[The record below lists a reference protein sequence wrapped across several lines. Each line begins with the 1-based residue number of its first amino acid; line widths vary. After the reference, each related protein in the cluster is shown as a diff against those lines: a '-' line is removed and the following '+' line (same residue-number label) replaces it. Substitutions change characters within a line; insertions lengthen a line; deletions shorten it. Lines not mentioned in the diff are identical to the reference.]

1 MKEIIEIVKC
11 FVVKNLEMLTIYYFV
26 TYIFSNYFVYATFK
40 EKILESN
47 DIKKNKNTFNKAGK
61 LTIDIILSTFTF
73 CFCLYLYFTQTI
85 QKELL
90 LLLIIGLLLNKIAN
104 LKSSIDKVKKPI
116 LYLKLTFYLI
126 LFDYSISIFAL
137 QTIKFFSVNTFLRNG
152 LTIVYLL
159 HFYVVIKTL
168 KKQINFLKLY
178 ESPEDGVEILK
189 GGGGTKLPGLPLFFL
204 IENTLI
210 TLVASVAWINGL
222 SKSKFNYGIFDTRN
236 RKLSFT
242 FNSDRIWFT
251 ALLVWIASIWIF
263 NGINLF
269 TIYYSILSYGIYNLI
284 RTLNNPSLAKYF
296 TTVVGEAVF
305 NRPAIYDNLLPRVLP
320 NKKRDWQSSIF
331 LKNVNFSYSLF
342 FFNHRFLYD
351 KKRGFI
357 DAYDLVKESK
367 HMLLRF
373 PKEDIPLK
381 YVCEYG
387 LITGL
392 NSPIIII
399 DTWATSTFWIDIK
412 SFHGAIKGDYQWLNK
427 RIHIL
432 QKLSDE
438 DYAEFTANTEEYL
451 NINQKNQAQIEL
463 SQFRTSLVKSSS
475 FEALRINIDVFENY
489 YTENDNRRIQFLTG
503 KGVYEL
509 NTLFRQLHE
518 SPSIPSRFIDLL
530 NIAECMMRYLVGI
543 CHACKFDD
551 TNYKVSNEFF
561 DTKAISYGSC
571 VDYLAR
577 FSKNSAQK
585 FILEQ
590 KIIRFL
596 NHTYTDEENL
606 KSLVEFL
613 KLINPNKK
621 YSSKPTCIELNWW
634 LVEVRNKTRGHG
646 TPSKVPFDFYI
657 ALEKLVLFLLHEFN
671 SMGLSFCYR
680 CNLDNTNWTFDLSH
694 GGYPAI
700 VPCEESL
707 SPEIHFNPLMN
718 KETVQ
723 QIIDNHLEIIQ
734 KIPEHDGSV
743 YLKVKE
749 EGISEWY
756 TCKEHF
762 MIKNG
767 ILFLLNQRNEKT
779 ENWISFSTGKIF
791 RPEIV

>member
-1 MKEIIEIVKC
+1 MQ
-11 FVVKNLEMLTIYYFV
+11 
-26 TYIFSNYFVYATFK
+26 
-40 EKILESN
+40 IL
-47 DIKKNKNTFNKAGK
+47 
-61 LTIDIILSTFTF
+61 L
-73 CFCLYLYFTQTI
+73 
-85 QKELL
+85 
-90 LLLIIGLLLNKIAN
+90 
-104 LKSSIDKVKKPI
+104 
-116 LYLKLTFYLI
+116 
-126 LFDYSISIFAL
+126 
-137 QTIKFFSVNTFLRNG
+137 
-152 LTIVYLL
+152 
-159 HFYVVIKTL
+159 
-168 KKQINFLKLY
+168 
-178 ESPEDGVEILK
+178 
-189 GGGGTKLPGLPLFFL
+189 
-204 IENTLI
+204 
-210 TLVASVAWINGL
+210 
-222 SKSKFNYGIFDTRN
+222 
-236 RKLSFT
+236 
-242 FNSDRIWFT
+242 
-251 ALLVWIASIWIF
+251 
-263 NGINLF
+263 
-269 TIYYSILSYGIYNLI
+269 
-284 RTLNNPSLAKYF
+284 
-296 TTVVGEAVF
+296 
-305 NRPAIYDNLLPRVLP
+305 
-320 NKKRDWQSSIF
+320 
-331 LKNVNFSYSLF
+331 
-342 FFNHRFLYD
+342 
-351 KKRGFI
+351 
-357 DAYDLVKESK
+357 
-367 HMLLRF
+367 
-373 PKEDIPLK
+373 
-381 YVCEYG
+381 
-387 LITGL
+387 
-392 NSPIIII
+392 
-399 DTWATSTFWIDIK
+399 
-412 SFHGAIKGDYQWLNK
+412 
-427 RIHIL
+427 
-432 QKLSDE
+432 KLSDE
-438 DYAEFTANTEEYL
+438 DYAEFTVHSLDLFNKKTPA
-451 NINQKNQAQIEL
+451 IEM

-551 TNYKVSNEFF
+551 TNFRVSNDFF
-561 DTKAISYGSC
+561 DTKAISYGIC

-680 CNLDNTNWTFDLSH
+680 CNLDSTNWTFDLSH

-700 VPCEESL
+700 VPCEENI

-718 KETVQ
+718 KETVLK
-723 QIIDNHLEIIQ
+723 IIENHYEITQ

-762 MIKNG
+762 MIKDG

-779 ENWISFSTGKIF
+779 ENWISFSTGKIL